1 MKLTTRYLGLTL
13 AHPFMPGASPL
24 VDCLDTV
31 RQLEDAGAS
40 AIVMHSLF
48 EEQILRERFGR
59 EQLLAVSPSS
69 AEASS
74 YFPSGDGYALG
85 PDRYL
90 EQLSLIKRRV
100 GVPVIGSLNGTTAEG
115 WLEFARLI
123 ERAGADALE
132 LNFYHVA
139 TDPFEDACSVERRV
153 VDIVAVLKE
162 SIAIPISV
170 KLSPFY
176 SSLPHLA
183 AQLDRIGADGLVL
196 FNRFYQPDIDP
207 LTLET
212 VPQLHLSDSSELLM
226 RLRWLAILYGRLRGS
241 LAVSGGVHQP
251 IDAVK
256 AIMAGATGVQIVSAL
271 LQRGPAYLRH
281 IVAGFQQ
288 WADEHEYESLDQMRG
303 SMSLARCPDPA
314 SFERG
319 NYVRILQSWHR
330 APTPTAPGS
339 FPQEAR
345 HDPAHTD
352 PRPH

>member
-1 MKLTTRYLGLTL
+1 MNLTTRYLGLTL

-24 VDCLDTV
+24 VDHLDTV
-31 RQLEDAGAS
+31 LQLEDAGAS

-48 EEQILRERFGR
+48 EEQIVSERLGHDR
-59 EQLLAVSPSS
+59 IRAMSPLS

-90 EQLSLIKRRV
+90 EQLALIKRRV

-139 TDPFEDACSVERRV
+139 TDAFEDAASVERRV

-162 SIAIPISV
+162 SIGIPIAV

-176 SSLPHLA
+176 SALPHLA
-183 AQLDRIGADGLVL
+183 AQLDHIGADGLVL

-207 LTLET
+207 LALET
-212 VPQLHLSDSSELLM
+212 VPLLHLSDSSELLL
-226 RLRWLAILYGRLRGS
+226 RLRWLAILHGRLRAS
-241 LAVSGGVHQP
+241 LAVSGGVHEP
-251 IDAVK
+251 VDAVK
-256 AIMAGATGVQIVSAL
+256 AIMAGADGVQIVSAL
-271 LQRGPAYLRH
+271 LKRGPAYLRE
-281 IVAGFQQ
+281 IIAGFQA
-288 WADEHEYESLDQMRG
+288 WAAEHEYDSLDQMRG

-314 SFERG
+314 AFERG
-319 NYVRILQSWHR
+319 NYVRILQSWQR
-330 APTPTAPGS
+330 AATTANASAYEPRVDSAQNTP
-339 FPQEAR
+339 R
-345 HDPAHTD
+345 VH
-352 PRPH
+352 

>member
-1 MKLTTRYLGLTL
+1 MNLTTRYLGLTL

-24 VDCLDTV
+24 VDHMDTV
-31 RQLEDAGAS
+31 LELEDAGAS
-40 AIVMHSLF
+40 AIVMRSLF
-48 EEQILRERFGR
+48 EEQIVRERSGYDYIR
-59 EQLLAVSPSS
+59 AMSPLS

-74 YFPSGDGYALG
+74 SYFPDGDGYALG

-123 ERAGADALE
+123 EHAGADALE

-139 TDPFEDACSVERRV
+139 TDLFEDAASVERRV
-153 VDIVAVLKE
+153 IDIVAVLKE
-162 SIAIPISV
+162 SIGIPIAI

-176 SSLPHLA
+176 SALPHLA
-183 AQLDRIGADGLVL
+183 AQLDHIGADGLVL

-212 VPQLHLSDSSELLM
+212 TPRLQLSDSAELLL
-226 RLRWLAILYGRLRGS
+226 RLRWLAILSGRLRGS
-241 LAVSGGVHQP
+241 LAVSGGVHAP

-256 AIMAGATGVQIVSAL
+256 AIMAGATAVQIVSAL
-271 LQRGPAYLRH
+271 LQRGAGYLRQ
-281 IVAGFQQ
+281 IVAGFEV
-288 WADEHEYESLDQMRG
+288 WAEEQEYESLDQMRG

-319 NYVRILQSWHR
+319 NYVRILQSW
-330 APTPTAPGS
+330 
-339 FPQEAR
+339 Q
-345 HDPAHTD
+345 
-352 PRPH
+352 RPISSGA

>member
-1 MKLTTRYLGLTL
+1 MNLTTRYLGLTL

-24 VDCLDTV
+24 VDRIDTV
-31 RQLEDAGAS
+31 LQLEDAGAS

-48 EEQILRERFGR
+48 EEQITRARFGQD
-59 EQLLAVSPSS
+59 QLQALSPGS

-74 YFPSGDGYALG
+74 YFPAGTDYALG

-90 EQLSLIKRRV
+90 EQLSLIKSRV
-100 GVPVIGSLNGTTAEG
+100 GVPVIASLNGTTPAG

-139 TDPFEDACSVERRV
+139 TDLFEDASSVERRV

-162 SIAIPISV
+162 SIAIPLAV

-183 AQLDRIGADGLVL
+183 AQLDRIGADGIIL

-212 VPQLHLSDSSELLM
+212 VPQLHLSDSSELLL
-226 RLRWLAILYGRLRGS
+226 RLRWLAILFGRLRGS
-241 LAVSGGVHQP
+241 LAVSGGVHEP
-251 IDAVK
+251 VDAVK
-256 AIMAGATGVQIVSAL
+256 AVMAGAGGVQIVSAL
-271 LQRGPAYLRH
+271 LKRGPAYLREM
-281 IVAGFQQ
+281 IAGFAQ
-288 WADEHEYESLDQMRG
+288 WAEEHEYESLDQMRG

-330 APTPTAPGS
+330 APGP
-339 FPQEAR
+339 FPQETR
-345 HDPAHTD
+345 HDSVAAD
-352 PRPH
+352 PRR

>member
-1 MKLTTRYLGLTL
+1 MKLTTHYLGLTL
-13 AHPFMPGASPL
+13 AHPVMPGASPL
-24 VDCLDTV
+24 ADCIDTV
-31 RQLEDAGAS
+31 LRLEDAGAS
-40 AIVMHSLF
+40 AILMHSLF
-48 EEQILRERFGR
+48 EEQITRRRFGDDR
-59 EQLLAVSPSS
+59 FLASASSSP
-69 AEASS
+69 EAAS
-74 YFPSGDGYALG
+74 YFPGRGSYALG

-90 EQLSLIKRRV
+90 QQLSLIKRRV

-115 WLEFARLI
+115 WLEYARLI

-139 TDPFEDACSVERRV
+139 TDFLEDARSVERRV

-162 SIAIPISV
+162 SIAIPIAV

-176 SSLPHLA
+176 SALPHLA
-183 AQLDRIGADGLVL
+183 AQLDGIGADGLIL

-212 VPQLHLSDSSELLM
+212 VPQLHLSDSSELLL

-241 LAVSGGVHQP
+241 LAVSGGVHEP

-256 AIMAGATGVQIVSAL
+256 AIMAGAGGVQIVSAL
-271 LQRGPAYLRH
+271 LQRGPAYLRQ
-281 IVAGFQQ
+281 IITGFEQ

-303 SMSLARCPDPA
+303 SVSLARCPDPA

-319 NYVRILQSWHR
+319 NYLRILQSWHG
-330 APTPTAPGS
+330 ASTASGTCTTSSNECRSSCEEINP
-339 FPQEAR
+339 
-345 HDPAHTD
+345 
-352 PRPH
+352 